1 MDRCPQ
7 CQMEVKPGARKCP
20 HCQSYLDAELAAQRR
35 QEQAPPSGPAGGDP
49 TQSGVSF
56 IVQGVI
62 ELLFAASTL
71 LLGWIVG
78 ALTVLF
84 SIHFAV
90 KSFRYA
96 ASRQE
101 GSGAAVAGGVMCVI
115 AAIAA
120 GILTWLEL
128 EQNS

>member
-1 MDRCPQ
+1 MNRCPQ
-7 CQMEVKPGARKCP
+7 CQMEVKPEARKCP
-20 HCQSYLDAELAAQRR
+20 HCQAFLDPGLAAQR
-35 QEQAPPSGPAGGDP
+35 QAEQAPAATEP
-49 TQSGVSF
+49 TPQSGVSF

-96 ASRQE
+96 ATRQE
-101 GSGAAVAGGVMCVI
+101 GSGGAVAGGVMCVM

-120 GILTWLEL
+120 AILTWLEL
-128 EQNS
+128 ERKT